1 MSKNSSLDFDESEP
15 KYQDLKQLLD
25 SYQAKQYDVAERLAL
40 SITRNYPG
48 HPFAWKLLGALF
60 NQTGR
65 ATEALDACQKAVLLE
80 PNSSESH
87 NNLGNTLYKLD
98 RLADAESSYKESIK
112 IDPNNALAQF
122 NLAQAQDKS
131 GKLEEAVTSY
141 KEAIALKHNYVEAYS
156 NLGVALKSLG
166 RLTEAEAA
174 YSFAIEI
181 NKDFVTA
188 RLNRGQL
195 FFEKGDFELALGDF
209 DLCNN
214 PISRAR
220 ALAVLYA
227 LGRTDEIY
235 HRIESQPEEDNNNL
249 RIAAIAS
256 FIAQLDKRESPHNF
270 CNNPLDFI
278 YFSNIS
284 HHRKNSNTFI
294 KKLIEELTDVS
305 VVWEPF
311 NKATQKGF
319 QSTTNL
325 FKNPLGKVRQLESI
339 IIDELDSYFS
349 KFKHEKCIYME
360 QWPSNK
366 RLIGW
371 HVILKKNGNQN
382 AHIHPSGWLSG
393 VIYLKAVPNLGTNEG
408 AIEFSLNGKHYFH
421 NKSPN
426 FVYDPKDGDIVFFP
440 SSLHHKTI
448 PFTSDEDRIVV
459 AFDLLPKDSKDY
471 V

>member
-1 MSKNSSLDFDESEP
+1 MSKNSSSEIDESEP
-15 KYQDLKQLLD
+15 KYSDLKKLLD
-25 SYQAKQYDVAERLAL
+25 AYKAKQFDLAEKSAL
-40 SITRNYPG
+40 SITKKHPK
-48 HPFAWKLLGALF
+48 HPFAWRLLGALF
-60 NQTGR
+60 NQAGR
-65 ATEALDACQKAVLLE
+65 ITESLNACQMAVQLE
-80 PNSSESH
+80 PNNAEAH

-98 RLADAESSYKESIK
+98 RLDEAESSYKESITL
-112 IDPNNALAQF
+112 DPKNALALF
-122 NLAQAQDKS
+122 NLGQTQDKS
-131 GKLEEAVTSY
+131 GKLELAVTSY
-141 KEAIALKHNYVEAYS
+141 KEAIALKRNYVEAYS

-166 RLTEAEAA
+166 RLDEAEAA

-181 NKDFVTA
+181 NKDFMTA

-195 FFEKGDFELALGDF
+195 FFERGDFELALRDF

-235 HRIESQPEEDNNNL
+235 HRIEIQPEEDSENL

-256 FIAQLDKRESPHNF
+256 FIAQLDNRESPHNF
-270 CNNPLDFI
+270 CKNPMDFI

-284 HHRKNSNTFI
+284 QHRKNANKFI
-294 KKLIEELTDVS
+294 KELIEELTDVS
-305 VVWEPF
+305 VVWEPN

-319 QSTTNL
+319 QSTINL
-325 FKNPLGKVRQLESI
+325 FKNPLGKVRQLETI

-349 KFKHEKCIYME
+349 KFKHNKCIYME
-360 QWPSNK
+360 KWPSNK

-371 HVILKKNGNQN
+371 HVILKKHGNQN

-393 VIYLKAVPNLGTNEG
+393 VIYLKAVPNLGKNEG
-408 AIEFSLNGKHYFH
+408 AIEFSLNSKHYFH
-421 NKSPN
+421 KKSPN
-426 FVYDPKDGDIVFFP
+426 FLYDPKEGDIVFFP

-448 PFTSDEDRIVV
+448 PFTSDEDRIIV
-459 AFDLLPKDSKDY
+459 AFDLLPKDSKDC